1 MPTKTPSIISTII
14 TVILLLLI
22 GIASMFFLL
31 AALNGFSESQGTPAL
46 ITSLICNGLGIILMA
61 VAAWRLPRWLI
72 GKFNWNSA
80 AAVVVSVLVGLFFG
94 SGISAVAMFI
104 GVIVADTLWNAR

>member
-1 MPTKTPSIISTII
+1 MTTKTPSIISTII

-31 AALNGFSESQGTPAL
+31 VALNGFSERQGTPAL
-46 ITSLICNGLGIILMA
+46 IMSLVCNSLGLILSA
-61 VAAWRLPRWLI
+61 VMAWRLPRWFM

-80 AAVVVSVLVGLFFG
+80 VAIIVSVLVGLFFG
-94 SGISAVAMFI
+94 SGISAVSMFI
-104 GVIVADTLWNAR
+104 GVIVADALWKAR